1 MSVNFKLQQNE
12 EARLDRLFNKLAK
25 KNMRRHIVED
35 MIQVEKAKKAAQA
48 EARKYKQ
55 EHSSVT
61 KRSKLSRK
69 YEESKLK
76 IKADDFIYR
85 MQTRLYSVKSIYLHI
100 KLSVLEAVK
109 FVKDRKKLFFGTA
122 LTAAAV
128 LVGVLVYNYAF
139 GCEIILNGK
148 ELGVVDNAGVFYSQL
163 DNVDK
168 NLKTWYSRDTLYF
181 EQSLSIRN
189 VFIKDRSK
197 LVSKD
202 ECEEKIYGC
211 ELQLFCTGG
220 VVLIDGQ
227 EAVKLSSVDEAQEAI
242 DEAVNYFLYGSTDGS
257 ETIELKEY
265 SMNQQLTAE
274 ERIIAL
280 GSEESIPDAVAIL
293 TNTADDTVKENA
305 RATAAEA
312 AGTFETLTSKEY
324 GAHGL
329 KSALAFRS
337 ENFSAAADTNAPLLS
352 ISTVKEV
359 KYKADIP
366 YTVTYTEDPNAY
378 RGVET
383 ELSAGVNGVKEV
395 HSVISY
401 VNGQKVGE
409 EILSET
415 VISEPVA
422 QVIGQ
427 GTMSIPAAYSTGTFI
442 MPATGMISA
451 FDKPGSHAGG
461 YAVDI
466 AASTG
471 SPVYASDSG
480 VVSMAGWTSGGYG
493 NCILIDHAG
502 GFQTRYA
509 HLNSISVSVGQTVSQ
524 GEYIAG
530 IGSTGY
536 STGPHL
542 HFEIIYNGSQQY
554 LGYYFQNMYDGAY
567 VNAFQ

>member
-1 MSVNFKLQQNE
+1 M
-12 EARLDRLFNKLAK
+12 
-25 KNMRRHIVED
+25 
-35 MIQVEKAKKAAQA
+35 
-48 EARKYKQ
+48 
-55 EHSSVT
+55 
-61 KRSKLSRK
+61 
-69 YEESKLK
+69 
-76 IKADDFIYR
+76 
-85 MQTRLYSVKSIYLHI
+85 
-100 KLSVLEAVK
+100 
-109 FVKDRKKLFFGTA
+109 
-122 LTAAAV
+122 
-128 LVGVLVYNYAF
+128 
-139 GCEIILNGK
+139 
-148 ELGVVDNAGVFYSQL
+148 
-163 DNVDK
+163 
-168 NLKTWYSRDTLYF
+168 
-181 EQSLSIRN
+181 
-189 VFIKDRSK
+189 
-197 LVSKD
+197 
-202 ECEEKIYGC
+202 
-211 ELQLFCTGG
+211 
-220 VVLIDGQ
+220 
-227 EAVKLSSVDEAQEAI
+227 
-242 DEAVNYFLYGSTDGS
+242 
-257 ETIELKEY
+257 
-265 SMNQQLTAE
+265 
-274 ERIIAL
+274 
-280 GSEESIPDAVAIL
+280 
-293 TNTADDTVKENA
+293 
-305 RATAAEA
+305 
-312 AGTFETLTSKEY
+312 
-324 GAHGL
+324 
-329 KSALAFRS
+329 
-337 ENFSAAADTNAPLLS
+337 
-352 ISTVKEV
+352 
-359 KYKADIP
+359 
-366 YTVTYTEDPNAY
+366 
-378 RGVET
+378 
-383 ELSAGVNGVKEV
+383 KEV

-536 STGPHL
+536 STRPHL